1 MITNSLFYDHIHD
14 HDELPREGYNS
25 LQGENLMTKITI
37 LGGSAI
43 GTPELIDALQKYAQ
57 HPVPV
62 SVHICLHGRTMHKL
76 GPVARVASLMAQA
89 CSWLTVSAS
98 TDLAE
103 ALDGADYV
111 INQVRIGG
119 LDARAY
125 DESFPHAFGLPG
137 EETVGPGGFANALRT
152 IPATL
157 ALMRQVEQ
165 HAPNALVLSFSNPAS
180 VIQYAVTRSTALRVI
195 GLCDMP
201 VNMLRQISQ
210 ALDLPVAE
218 LSVDYVGMHHFGFI
232 TRVVHAGQD
241 VMAQLLAN
249 LERITNLD
257 LDVDLVRALGA
268 FPTPYFRYFVQ
279 PDRMLARQRQLTQ
292 SRAKQLMA
300 LEAELLEEYATAQ
313 GRPAGLSKRSAN
325 WYDFVIAPVLMA
337 LIERRTATYIVN
349 VENRQALPW
358 LPADAIIET
367 PCLLDAG
374 QIRPV
379 ALSSATVLFGE
390 LRARLQLNCAYEQ
403 LLVEAVLE
411 QSEGKALRALLMNPL
426 IPNLTTARAI
436 LKQVWPSA
444 QPTV

>member
-1 MITNSLFYDHIHD
+1 
-14 HDELPREGYNS
+14 
-25 LQGENLMTKITI
+25 MTKIAI

-57 HPVPV
+57 HPGSVPI
-62 SVHICLHGRTMHKL
+62 HISLHGRTMHKL
-76 GPVARVASLMAQA
+76 GPVARVAALMAQPSA
-89 CSWLTVSAS
+89 WLTVSAT

-119 LDARAY
+119 LEARAH
-125 DESFPHAFGLPG
+125 DESFPHAYGLPG
-137 EETVGPGGFANALRT
+137 EETIGPGGFANAVRT
-152 IPATL
+152 IPAVL
-157 ALMRQVEQ
+157 DLMRQVEQ

-180 VIQYAVTRSTALRVI
+180 VIQYAVARATSLQVI

-210 ALDLPVAE
+210 ALEVPVAE

-232 TRVVHAGQD
+232 TRVVHAGHEVTDQL
-241 VMAQLLAN
+241 MAR
-249 LERITNLD
+249 LEHITNLD

-268 FPTPYFRYFVQ
+268 LPTPYFRYFVQ
-279 PDRMLARQRQLTQ
+279 PDRMLERQRQLTQ
-292 SRAKQLMA
+292 SRAKQLME
-300 LEAELLEEYATAQ
+300 LETELLAEYATAQ
-313 GRPAGLSKRSAN
+313 GRPAGLSKRNAN

-379 ALSSATVLFGE
+379 ALASAASLSGE
-390 LRARLQLNCAYEQ
+390 LRARIQLNCAYEQ

-411 QSEGKALRALLMNPL
+411 YSDAKALRALLMNPL
-426 IPNLTTARAI
+426 IANVNIARDI
-436 LKQVWPSA
+436 LKQVWSPA
-444 QPTV
+444 QAAV